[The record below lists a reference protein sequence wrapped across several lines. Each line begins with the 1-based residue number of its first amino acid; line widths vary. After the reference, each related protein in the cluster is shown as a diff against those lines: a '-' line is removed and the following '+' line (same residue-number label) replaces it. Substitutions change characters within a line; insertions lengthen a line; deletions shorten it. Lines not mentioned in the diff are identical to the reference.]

1 MTAQTPAQR
10 KAAERQRHKEA
21 GRTEVRGI
29 YAKPADH
36 AAIKAHAAKLARKR
50 GAFPLI
56 GVTMDKPSAAQ
67 VEREQRQ
74 ASFRNELQE
83 LLNRHSMENES
94 NTPDYMLAD
103 YLIQCLKSLDEAI
116 NRRSSWYGKF
126 DSPGQ
131 AALPTME

>member
-1 MTAQTPAQR
+1 
-10 KAAERQRHKEA
+10 
-21 GRTEVRGI
+21 
-29 YAKPADH
+29 
-36 AAIKAHAAKLARKR
+36 
-50 GAFPLI
+50 
-56 GVTMDKPSAAQ
+56 MDKPSAAQ